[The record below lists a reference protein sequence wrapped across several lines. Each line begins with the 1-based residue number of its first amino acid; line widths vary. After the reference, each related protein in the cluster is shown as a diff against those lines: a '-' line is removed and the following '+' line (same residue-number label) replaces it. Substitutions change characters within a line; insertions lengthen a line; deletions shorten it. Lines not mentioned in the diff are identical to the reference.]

1 MAFGDESRCAGRSD
15 RVRSTAT
22 TETAAETASGSPHGQ
37 RPRVAPCRS
46 RAWAPPA
53 GRHPGH
59 GWWCCSRAGSESPWR
74 RGAGAGVQCDVAP
87 AAAAVKFL
95 RTLNQTQSAGRRRPL
110 AEASASGAEAERA
123 GRPPSHFPVRVCA
136 ALFVTLQCGDRE
148 AGDPTVWTRR
158 GPSMRIFSCRCRR
171 YFLFR
176 VIF

>member
-59 GWWCCSRAGSESPWR
+59 GRWCCSRAGSESPWR

-123 GRPPSHFPVRVCA
+123 GRPLPISLFASVRRCLSLSSA
-136 ALFVTLQCGDRE
+136 VTGKRATPRFGPGGAPQCGFSPADV
-148 AGDPTVWTRR
+148 AGT
-158 GPSMRIFSCRCRR
+158 FSS
-171 YFLFR
+171 
-176 VIF
+176 V